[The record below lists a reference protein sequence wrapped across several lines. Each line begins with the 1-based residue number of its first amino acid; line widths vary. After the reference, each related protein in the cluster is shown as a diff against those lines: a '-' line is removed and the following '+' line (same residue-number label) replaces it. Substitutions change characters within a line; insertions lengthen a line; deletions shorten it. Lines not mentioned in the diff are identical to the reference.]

1 MLDNIVKL
9 SVLVALIFLMT
20 GLGVT
25 MEPGKIWQ
33 HAKRPVGAVV
43 ATIVQFGVMPFIA
56 WGIGTFM
63 NVVLSNVVSP
73 VEVSRAIVMIFTILE
88 IEYLTLEVDPF
99 FSF

>member
-1 MLDNIVKL
+1 MWFSLTSTKSENIFQPQTQMLDNIVKL
-9 SVLVALIFLMT
+9 SVLIALVFLMT

-63 NVVLSNVVSP
+63 NVVLFN
-73 VEVSRAIVMIFTILE
+73 AGTTMIFQ
-88 IEYLTLEVDPF
+88 
-99 FSF
+99 

>member
-1 MLDNIVKL
+1 MRFSLTSTKSENIFQPQTQMLDNIVKL
-9 SVLVALIFLMT
+9 SVLVALVFLMT

-63 NVVLSNVVSP
+63 NVVLFN
-73 VEVSRAIVMIFTILE
+73 AGTTMIFQ
-88 IEYLTLEVDPF
+88 
-99 FSF
+99 

>member
-1 MLDNIVKL
+1 MRFSLTSTKSENIFQPQTQMLDNIVKL
-9 SVLVALIFLMT
+9 SVLIALVFLMT

-63 NVVLSNVVSP
+63 NVVLFN
-73 VEVSRAIVMIFTILE
+73 AGTTMI
-88 IEYLTLEVDPF
+88 
-99 FSF
+99 SQ